1 MWHTIGLLFIP
12 LLLRCS
18 IYTIAENLVHVHSQF
33 TVLSDLFTPGTYLN
47 RAFSRGL
54 GLLDQL
60 RYVPETLERHVIR
73 QGVGQGFT
81 WQLLKVNVVELELAG
96 GPGGGRRAAVI
107 LTFQHTEPEKNV
119 FLCVF
124 SILQPIQK
132 CQGQAWDGQG
142 STVRLGLG
150 FLLGFLRAFNLATA
164 FSDFNN

>member
-1 MWHTIGLLFIP
+1 M
-12 LLLRCS
+12 
-18 IYTIAENLVHVHSQF
+18 HSQF